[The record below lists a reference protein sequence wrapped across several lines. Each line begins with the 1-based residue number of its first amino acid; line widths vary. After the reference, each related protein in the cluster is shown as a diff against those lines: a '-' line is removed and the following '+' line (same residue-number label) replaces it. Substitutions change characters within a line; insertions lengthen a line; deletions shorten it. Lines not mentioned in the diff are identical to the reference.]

1 MKVQSGV
8 SDDGEASDICN
19 GMADGGL
26 LRGVS
31 DRRLDRG
38 ANPMKGKNEAR
49 GGAEIIDLLDHRN
62 RRALIAHGY
71 VVRRRA
77 VSDEVKS

>member
-8 SDDGEASDICN
+8 SDDTETRNIRN
-19 GMADGGL
+19 GLADADHV
-26 LRGVS
+26 RGV
-31 DRRLDRG
+31 RGCGQDRG

-49 GGAEIIDLLDHRN
+49 GGAEIIDLLDHCN

-71 VVRRRA
+71 VIRRRA
-77 VSDEVKS
+77 VSDEVK